1 MYRHQNR
8 PTVITWKQF
17 ANKGYSAFASLHRQ
31 VRIGVLSVATLGVA
45 AAAQAQRQSS
55 PIVTVEEEKIID
67 EEELAEVTVSGT
79 MAPLT
84 QLQSARIVSVLS
96 RQDIE
101 QAAVQSI
108 NDLFKL
114 VTGVDVR
121 QRGGFGIQTDISID
135 GGTFDQVT
143 LLLNG
148 IDIGNPQT
156 GHLSADFPVSISDIE
171 RIEVLEGPAA
181 RVYGTSSLLGAVNIV
196 TRKAPENA
204 LTASVEGGS
213 FGSLGATAS
222 AEIKHRGGFN
232 GISAGYQR
240 SDGYNRNAAGGLNSD
255 FGAIKAFWHGAHDF
269 GRRDLRWQAGV
280 SNKDFG
286 SSTFYSAKFD
296 DQFEHTLKTFASLKS
311 EGKGVLHFTPALY
324 WNHGED
330 RFELFRGA
338 PDKYPFNYHKTDV
351 FGANLNFRVD
361 TRLGQTAFGAEA
373 RHERI
378 ISTNLGEKRA
388 DPRGVY
394 VYGQDRTAFNLFLEH
409 HVVLGRLSA
418 SAGLTTVYNTGNKE
432 GIRLFPGID
441 ANFRIT
447 DAVRLYASYN
457 TSYRMP
463 TFTELY
469 YSVGGHLADPNLK
482 AEKLRALEGGV
493 KFLGRGVRATATAY
507 YNRGYDLIDWIM
519 DTSDGE
525 DAPWKSVNHTRL
537 NTFGQE
543 VSLRMSLPDMLGR
556 PGFFFR
562 SLSLGYSHQ
571 AQDKALEAN
580 LRSIYS
586 LEYIR
591 HKVVA
596 QADFRFWDKLAL
608 DLSWR
613 YVDRNTGSE
622 LLKPYSLLDAKLGY
636 DFPRLNLYL
645 RANNLLNRTWY
656 DFGDIP
662 QPGLWVIV
670 GVSCKLPY

>member
-1 MYRHQNR
+1 MIQRYEKTGFDREFS
-8 PTVITWKQF
+8 V
-17 ANKGYSAFASLHRQ
+17 SLTPFMKKC
-31 VRIGVLSVATLGVA
+31 VFFA
-45 AAAQAQRQSS
+45 AAFLFAALSAGTAGAQSR
-55 PIVTVEEEKIID
+55 VETID
-67 EEELAEVTVSGT
+67 KVTVSAT
-79 MAPLT
+79 RVPVALHS
-84 QLQSARIVSVLS
+84 SARIVTLMDSLTIASAPAESV
-96 RQDIE
+96 
-101 QAAVQSI
+101 
-108 NDLFKL
+108 NDLLKYAL
-114 VTGVDVR
+114 GVDVR
-121 QRGGFGIQTDISID
+121 QRGAMGMQTDISIR
-135 GGTFDQVT
+135 GGTYNQVAV
-143 LLLNG
+143 LLDG
-148 IDIGNPQT
+148 INITDPQT
-156 GHLSADFPVSISDIE
+156 GHNSFDFPVNLCDIE

-196 TRKAPENA
+196 TRKPADK
-204 LTASVEGGS
+204 SVSTSLEGGS
-213 FGSLGATAS
+213 FRSFGATAS
-222 AEIKHRGGFN
+222 AALGYDRGFN
-232 GISAGYQR
+232 SISAGYQR
-240 SDGYNRNAAGGLNSD
+240 SDGFSRNAAGGLNSD
-255 FGAIKAFWHGAHDF
+255 FG
-269 GRRDLRWQAGV
+269 
-280 SNKDFG
+280 
-286 SSTFYSAKFD
+286 
-296 DQFEHTLKTFASLKS
+296 TFASVKS
-311 EGKGVLHFTPALY
+311 EGKGALHFTPAIY

-330 RFELFRGA
+330 RFELFRNA
-338 PDKYPFNYHKTDV
+338 PEKYPFNFHKTNV
-351 FGANLNFRVD
+351 AGANLNFRVD
-361 TRLGQTAFGAEA
+361 SRLGQTAFGAEA

-378 ISTNLGEKRA
+378 VSTNLGERLA
-388 DPRGVY
+388 QPQGVY
-394 VYGQDRTAFNLFLEH
+394 VCGLSRTALNLFLEH

-482 AEKLRALEGGV
+482 AEKLRALEGGL
-493 KFLGRGVRATATAY
+493 KFLGRGVRATATVY

-519 DTSDGE
+519 DTSAGD
-525 DAPWKSVNHTRL
+525 DAPWTSVNHTRL
-537 NTFGQE
+537 NTLGQE
-543 VSLRMSLPDMLGR
+543 VSLRLSLPDMLGR

-571 AQDKALEAN
+571 SQDKALEAN

-591 HKVVA
+591 NKVVA
-596 QADFRFWDKLAL
+596 QADFRFWDKLVL

-622 LLKPYSLLDAKLGY
+622 LLKPYSLLDAKVSY

-662 QPGLWVIV
+662 QPGLWLIV

>member
-1 MYRHQNR
+1 MKRRTILTLSCLVAGLSTGTSFAQSR
-8 PTVITWKQF
+8 QESIDSITVT
-17 ANKGYSAFASLHRQ
+17 ATRVPVALH
-31 VRIGVLSVATLGVA
+31 ST
-45 AAAQAQRQSS
+45 
-55 PIVTVEEEKIID
+55 
-67 EEELAEVTVSGT
+67 
-79 MAPLT
+79 
-84 QLQSARIVSVLS
+84 ARIVTLLDSMTIASAPAETV
-96 RQDIE
+96 
-101 QAAVQSI
+101 
-108 NDLFKL
+108 NDLLKYAL
-114 VTGVDVR
+114 GVDVR
-121 QRGGFGIQTDISID
+121 QRGAMGMQTDISIR
-135 GGTFDQVT
+135 GGTYNQVAV
-143 LLLNG
+143 LLDG
-148 IDIGNPQT
+148 INITDPQT
-156 GHLSADFPVSISDIE
+156 GHNSFDFPVNLCDIE

-204 LTASVEGGS
+204 VTASVEGGS
-213 FGSLGATAS
+213 FGTLGATAS

-255 FGAIKAFWHGAHDF
+255 FGAVKAFWHGAHDF
-269 GRRDLRWQAGV
+269 GRRDLSWQAGV

-296 DQFEHTLKTFASLKS
+296 DQFEHTLKTFASVKS
-311 EGKGVLHFTPALY
+311 EGKGALHFTPALY

-388 DPRGVY
+388 HPRGVY
-394 VYGQDRTAFNLFLEH
+394 VCGLDRTAFNLFLEH

-482 AEKLRALEGGV
+482 AEKLRALEGGL

-519 DTSDGE
+519 DTSAGE

-562 SLSLGYSHQ
+562 TLSLGYSHQ
-571 AQDKALEAN
+571 AQDKALEEN

-596 QADFRFWDKLAL
+596 EAGFRFWDKLAL

-622 LLKPYSLLDAKLGY
+622 LLKPYSLLDAKIGY

-645 RANNLLNRTWY
+645 RANNLLNKTWY

>member
-1 MYRHQNR
+1 MIAGLLAVTCSGR
-8 PTVITWKQF
+8 
-17 ANKGYSAFASLHRQ
+17 
-31 VRIGVLSVATLGVA
+31 
-45 AAAQAQRQSS
+45 AQAQSRPESIDS
-55 PIVTVEEEKIID
+55 VKVTATRVPVA
-67 EEELAEVTVSGT
+67 LHS
-79 MAPLT
+79 
-84 QLQSARIVSVLS
+84 SARIVTLLDSVTIAS
-96 RQDIE
+96 APVE
-101 QAAVQSI
+101 TV
-108 NDLFKL
+108 NDLLKYAL
-114 VTGVDVR
+114 GVDVR
-121 QRGGFGIQTDISID
+121 QRGAMGMQTDISIR
-135 GGTFDQVT
+135 GGTYNQVAV
-143 LLLNG
+143 LLDG
-148 IDIGNPQT
+148 INITDPQT
-156 GHLSADFPVSISDIE
+156 GHNSFDFPVNLCDIE

-196 TRKAPENA
+196 TKKTSENA
-204 LTASVEGGS
+204 VAASLEGGS
-213 FGSLGATAS
+213 FRSLGATAS
-222 AEIKHRGGFN
+222 AEIRHRGGFN
-232 GISAGYQR
+232 SVSAGYQR
-240 SDGYNRNAAGGLNSD
+240 SDGFNRNSAGGLNND
-255 FGAIKAFWHGAHDF
+255 FAAVKAFWHGGHDF
-269 GRRDLRWQAGV
+269 GRRNLSWQAGV

-286 SSTFYSAKFD
+286 SSTFYSSKFD
-296 DQFEHTLKTFASLKS
+296 DQFEHTLKTFTSIKS
-311 EGKGVLHFTPALY
+311 EGKGALHFTPALY

-330 RFELFRGA
+330 RFELFRNA

-351 FGANLNFRVD
+351 LGANLNFR
-361 TRLGQTAFGAEA
+361 TESRWGQTAFGAEA

-378 ISTNLGEKRA
+378 VSTNLGERLEQ
-388 DPRGVY
+388 PRGVY
-394 VYGQDRTAFNLFLEH
+394 ACGLARTAFNLFLEH

-418 SAGLTTVYNTGNKE
+418 SAGLTTVYNTGNRE

-441 ANFRIT
+441 ANLRVT
-447 DAVRLYASYN
+447 DALRIYASCN

-493 KFLGRGVRATATAY
+493 KYLGRGVRAVAAVY

-519 DTSDGE
+519 DTTAGE
-525 DAPWKSVNHTRL
+525 DAPWTSVNHTRL
-537 NTFGQE
+537 NTLGQE
-543 VSLRMSLPDMLGR
+543 ASLRMTPPDLLGR

-571 AQDKALEAN
+571 SQDKRLEPH

-591 HKVVA
+591 HKVVM
-596 QADFRFWDKLAL
+596 QADFKFWKNLDL

-622 LLKPYSLLDAKLGY
+622 RMTPYSLLDLRLGY

-662 QPGLWVIV
+662 QPGLWIMA
-670 GVSCKLPY
+670 GISCKMPY

>member
-1 MYRHQNR
+1 MKRRAILTLSCLVAGLSAGTSFAQSRNESIDSI
-8 PTVITWKQF
+8 TVT
-17 ANKGYSAFASLHRQ
+17 ATRVPVALH
-31 VRIGVLSVATLGVA
+31 ST
-45 AAAQAQRQSS
+45 
-55 PIVTVEEEKIID
+55 
-67 EEELAEVTVSGT
+67 
-79 MAPLT
+79 
-84 QLQSARIVSVLS
+84 ARIVTLLDSMTIASAPAETV
-96 RQDIE
+96 
-101 QAAVQSI
+101 
-108 NDLFKL
+108 NDLLKYAL
-114 VTGVDVR
+114 GVDVR
-121 QRGGFGIQTDISID
+121 QRGAMGMQTDISIR
-135 GGTFDQVT
+135 GGTYNQVAV
-143 LLLNG
+143 LLDG
-148 IDIGNPQT
+148 INITDPQT
-156 GHLSADFPVSISDIE
+156 GHNSFDFPVNLCDIE

-196 TRKAPENA
+196 TRKTPENA
-204 LTASVEGGS
+204 VSASVEGGS
-213 FGSLGATAS
+213 FRSLGATAS

-240 SDGYNRNAAGGLNSD
+240 SDGYSRNAAGGRNSD
-255 FGAIKAFWHGAHDF
+255 FSAVKAFWHGAHDF

-296 DQFEHTLKTFASLKS
+296 DQFEHT
-311 EGKGVLHFTPALY
+311 
-324 WNHGED
+324 
-330 RFELFRGA
+330 
-338 PDKYPFNYHKTDV
+338 HKTNV
-351 FGANLNFRVD
+351 FGANLNFRTD

-388 DPRGVY
+388 EPRGVY
-394 VYGQDRTAFNLFLEH
+394 ACGLDRTAFNLFLEH

-482 AEKLRALEGGV
+482 AEKLRALEGGL
-493 KFLGRGVRATATAY
+493 KFLGRGVRATATVY

-519 DTSDGE
+519 DTSAGE
-525 DAPWKSVNHTRL
+525 DAPWMSVNHTRL
-537 NTFGQE
+537 NTLGQE
-543 VSLRMSLPDMLGR
+543 VSLRLSLPDMLGR

-571 AQDKALEAN
+571 SQDKALEAN

-591 HKVVA
+591 NKVVA
-596 QADFRFWDKLAL
+596 QADFRFWDKLVL

-622 LLKPYSLLDAKLGY
+622 LLKPYSLLDAKVSY

-662 QPGLWVIV
+662 QPGLWLIV

>member
-1 MYRHQNR
+1 MKRRTILTLSCLVAGLSAGTASAQSRHESIDSI
-8 PTVITWKQF
+8 TVT
-17 ANKGYSAFASLHRQ
+17 ATRVPVALH
-31 VRIGVLSVATLGVA
+31 ST
-45 AAAQAQRQSS
+45 
-55 PIVTVEEEKIID
+55 
-67 EEELAEVTVSGT
+67 
-79 MAPLT
+79 
-84 QLQSARIVSVLS
+84 ARIVTLLDSMTIASAPAETV
-96 RQDIE
+96 
-101 QAAVQSI
+101 
-108 NDLFKL
+108 NDLLKYAL
-114 VTGVDVR
+114 GVDVR
-121 QRGGFGIQTDISID
+121 QRGAMGMQTDISIR
-135 GGTFDQVT
+135 GGTYNQVAV
-143 LLLNG
+143 LLDG
-148 IDIGNPQT
+148 INITDPQT
-156 GHLSADFPVSISDIE
+156 GHNSFDFPVNLCDIE

-196 TRKAPENA
+196 TRKTPENA
-204 LTASVEGGS
+204 VSASVEGGS
-213 FGSLGATAS
+213 FRSLGATAS

-240 SDGYNRNAAGGLNSD
+240 SDGYSRNAAGGLNSD
-255 FGAIKAFWHGAHDF
+255 FSAVKAFWHGAHDF

-296 DQFEHTLKTFASLKS
+296 DQFEHTLKTFASVKS
-311 EGKGVLHFTPALY
+311 EGKGALHFTPALY
-324 WNHGED
+324 WSHGED

-338 PDKYPFNYHKTDV
+338 PDKYPFNHHKTNV
-351 FGANLNFRVD
+351 FGANLNFRVES
-361 TRLGQTAFGAEA
+361 RLGQTAFGAEA

-388 DPRGVY
+388 EPRGVY
-394 VYGQDRTAFNLFLEH
+394 ACGLDRTAFNLFLEH

-418 SAGLTTVYNTGNKE
+418 SAGLTTVYKTGNKE

-482 AEKLRALEGGV
+482 AEKLRALEGGL
-493 KFLGRGVRATATAY
+493 KFLGRGVRATATVY

-519 DTSDGE
+519 DTSAGE
-525 DAPWKSVNHTRL
+525 DAPWMSVNHTRL
-537 NTFGQE
+537 NTLGQE
-543 VSLRMSLPDMLGR
+543 VSLRMSWPDLLGR

-562 SLSLGYSHQ
+562 TLSLGYSHQ
-571 AQDKALEAN
+571 SQDKALEAN

-591 HKVVA
+591 NKVVA
-596 QADFRFWDKLAL
+596 QADFRFWEKLVL

-622 LLKPYSLLDAKLGY
+622 LLKPYSLLDAKVSY

-645 RANNLLNRTWY
+645 RANNLLNRSWY

-662 QPGLWVIV
+662 QPGLWLIV